1 MALIQPAGVRAIK
14 HPVDLSD
21 ADERRRLSASGLK
34 AFFRIVAAWG
44 LTGND
49 ARTLI
54 GGISNGKY
62 QDLKRLV
69 EARNVEGIKPLSQ
82 DQLQRISY
90 LIGITKA
97 LRILHGA
104 EIADEWMRMQNAN
117 PMFAGG
123 RPIDLAL
130 KGGIPALAE
139 IRKLLDSRR
148 GMNA

>member
-1 MALIQPAGVRAIK
+1 MALIQPAGVRATK

-34 AFFRIVAAWG
+34 AFFRIVEAWG
-44 LTGND
+44 L
-49 ARTLI
+49 
-54 GGISNGKY
+54 NGK
-62 QDLKRLV
+62 QELKRLV

-90 LIGITKA
+90 VIGITKA
-97 LRILHGA
+97 LRILHGT
-104 EIADEWMRMQNAN
+104 EIADEWMRLQNAN